1 MYDKSSTPPQ
11 RPLKKLSQEDRSRS
25 YIGYLP
31 LLYKK
36 EGDVLK
42 WHLNDGSSEPK
53 KIKKITKED
62 RAGAYTHLPGL

>member
-36 EGDVLK
+36 EGC
-42 WHLNDGSSEPK
+42 LNG
-53 KIKKITKED
+53 T
-62 RAGAYTHLPGL
+62 